1 MKDADRSWLAT
12 SQPSKRLAS
21 HALAGLLGVA
31 VSTGCGSNHSGT
43 VADSQGSGAPASSS
57 ETKPPK
63 AGAAGKQPV
72 TDAGASPSQSADAGT
87 YNNVLSMAPITFAE
101 FSDLCGARGGFVT
114 TNANC
119 AGSNLCK
126 GLSYAND
133 GTVLT
138 EHSCVGL
145 NSCEGLSCVDLP
157 KSSGL
162 GAQDIYDNGP
172 CGGCHDTAIEGPAN
186 YVVFVHPGIA
196 PADALATFK
205 NSSDLRLESIVAFG
219 TQGVNDDGVEFTN
232 MPSFRDKYS
241 RAEIEAVVQYV
252 RGLKNVT
259 KVYAL
264 PGQDGGAQ

>member
-1 MKDADRSWLAT
+1 MKHADHSRRVP
-12 SQPSKRLAS
+12 SQPSKSLAS
-21 HALAGLLGVA
+21 HALAGLLGIA
-31 VSTGCGSNHSGT
+31 VSAGCGSDHSSK
-43 VADSQGSGAPASSS
+43 VADSQGSGAPASTG
-57 ETKPPK
+57 ETKPPPTDADK
-63 AGAAGKQPV
+63 HSV
-72 TDAGASPSQSADAGT
+72 NDAGASSSASDAGT
-87 YNNVLSMAPITFAE
+87 YNDLVSMDPITFSE

-162 GAQDIYDNGP
+162 TAQDIYDNGP
-172 CGGCHDTAIEGPAN
+172 CGGCHNTAIEGPAN

-196 PADALATFK
+196 PADALATFQ

-232 MPSFRDKYS
+232 MPSFRTKYS
-241 RAEIEAVVQYV
+241 RAEIEAVVAYV
-252 RGLKNVT
+252 RGLKPVT
-259 KVYAL
+259 KLYAL
-264 PGQDGGAQ
+264 PGQDAGLQK